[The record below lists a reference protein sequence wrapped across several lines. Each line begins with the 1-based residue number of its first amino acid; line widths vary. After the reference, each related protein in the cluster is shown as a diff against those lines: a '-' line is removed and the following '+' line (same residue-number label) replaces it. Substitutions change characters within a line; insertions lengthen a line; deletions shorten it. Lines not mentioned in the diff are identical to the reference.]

1 MPELLAPPKPGIY
14 RGLSL
19 ARYLSWDAWS
29 SSDLKAMRA
38 GPPAMVPWR
47 RAHPEESDAMKVGAA
62 AHCALLEPERFGGT
76 YVHKPDGM
84 SFATKEG
91 KAWKAEVADGRI
103 ILTHAE
109 WEQVLAIEAAFDSK
123 PACAEALDRA
133 CEIETSF
140 VWQDEATGLSLKA
153 RPDFL
158 CTDGYLYDLKVSR
171 HAAAKAIQFRAW
183 AEGWM
188 HQLAH
193 YRAGA
198 EACGLKIKG
207 CRLIVI
213 GPSEPQHLR
222 VYTVQVKQD
231 AIDACDLEN
240 KAALETIAQC
250 LRDDSWPGTPDSWE
264 FVDLP
269 AVALREE
276 LGPIWPDEN
285 GRDLHPL
292 T

>member
-1 MPELLAPPKPGIY
+1 MRELLAPPQPGIY
-14 RGLSL
+14 RGVSL

-47 RAHPEESDAMKVGAA
+47 KANPDSSDAMKIGSA
-62 AHCALLEPERFGGT
+62 AHCAILEPEKFLGT
-76 YVHKPDGM
+76 YAHKPDGM
-84 SFATKEG
+84 SFSTKEG
-91 KAWKAEVADGRI
+91 KAWKAEVADGMV
-103 ILTHAE
+103 ILTHDE
-109 WEQVLAIEAAFDSK
+109 WSQVDLIADAFLSK
-123 PACAEALDRA
+123 PICDEALKRA

-140 VWQDEATGLSLKA
+140 VWQDDATGLVLKA

-158 CTDGYLYDLKVSR
+158 CTDGYIYDLKISR
-171 HAAAKAIQFRAW
+171 HAAARSIQFRTW
-183 AEGWM
+183 AEGWV

-198 EACGLKIKG
+198 QAHGLTIKG
-207 CRLIVI
+207 CRLIII
-213 GPSEPQHLR
+213 GPSEPQRHR
-222 VYTVQVKQD
+222 VYTVQAKQD
-231 AIDACDLEN
+231 FLDACALEN
-240 KAALETIAQC
+240 AAALETIAQC
-250 LRDDSWPGTPDSWE
+250 VRDDCWPGTPDSWE

-276 LGPIWPDEN
+276 LGPIWPDED